1 MITELQHQLIFK
13 GNSPEQANLVMLSYT
28 ARMPCKEIVVN
39 GELYLRRYFM
49 CEHPDGAQEW
59 IHQFVS
65 RDGDRHLH
73 SHPWHAV
80 STILV
85 GEYLEEY
92 LDDGD
97 KKERTMRAGDLNI
110 LDPGHIH
117 RIASVSHFCWTHMV
131 VGASRLDNWFFL
143 DDEGNKE
150 FVATSPSDW
159 WKDCKPRG
167 NKDEN

>member
-1 MITELQHQLIFK
+1 MITDLQHQLIFK
-13 GNSPEQANLVMLSYT
+13 GNTPEQANLVMLSYT
-28 ARMPCKEIVVN
+28 ARMHCKEIVVN

-49 CEHPDGAQEW
+49 CEHMDGGQEW

-92 LDDGD
+92 LDDGE
-97 KKERTMRAGDLNI
+97 KKERILRAGDLNI

-117 RIASVSHFCWTHMV
+117 RIASVSPFCWTHMV
-131 VGASRLDNWFFL
+131 VGASRLDKWFFL
-143 DDEGNKE
+143 GDDGDKE
-150 FVATSPSDW
+150 FVSTSPADW
-159 WKDCKPRG
+159 WKDCKPR
-167 NKDEN
+167 K